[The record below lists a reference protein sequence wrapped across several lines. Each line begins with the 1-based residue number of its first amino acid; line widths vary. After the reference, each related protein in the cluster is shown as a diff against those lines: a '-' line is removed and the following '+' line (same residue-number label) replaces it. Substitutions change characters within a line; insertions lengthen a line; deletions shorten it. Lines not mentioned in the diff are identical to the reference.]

1 MIILFLYLLL
11 KNLECNYK
19 INNIIILISKYKKY
33 EKYI

>member
-19 INNIIILISKYKKY
+19 VNNIIILILNYIKY
-33 EKYI
+33 EKYT